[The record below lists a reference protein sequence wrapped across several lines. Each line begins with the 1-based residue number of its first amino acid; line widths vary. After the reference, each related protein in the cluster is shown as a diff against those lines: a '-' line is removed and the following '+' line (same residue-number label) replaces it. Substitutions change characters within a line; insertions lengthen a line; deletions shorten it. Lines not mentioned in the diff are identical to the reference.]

1 MKLFGTIKSFD
12 QNTGLGFIKPENGSA
27 DLRFENSAVQWGKST
42 SPHTDQRLSYEVG
55 TAQDGKTCAVNLQ
68 SI

>member
-1 MKLFGTIKSFD
+1 MKLLGTVKSFD
-12 QNTGLGFIKPENGSA
+12 QSTGFGFIKPENGS
-27 DLRFENSAVQWGKST
+27 DELRFENSAVQWGKSA
-42 SPHTDQRLSYEVG
+42 SHVDQRLSYEIG